1 MSQSFAAILSN
12 YSYNDI
18 GRLSFRVRAAV
29 AYMVYKKL
37 FKCAVLNPKEH
48 SEANIIN
55 YIQVD
60 TQKLEEGIAKLNTLY
75 EASWQIFY
83 GFTIS
88 LYLVGVKVIIPSFI
102 VFFMMTSCT
111 IAAFKQ
117 VFKHEVRF

>member
-1 MSQSFAAILSN
+1 MAAFSQSFAAILSN

-18 GRLSFRVRAAV
+18 GRLSFRVRSAV
-29 AYMVYKKL
+29 AFMVYKKL

-75 EASWQIFY
+75 EAFW
-83 GFTIS
+83 
-88 LYLVGVKVIIPSFI
+88 
-102 VFFMMTSCT
+102 
-111 IAAFKQ
+111 
-117 VFKHEVRF
+117 